1 MIPDE
6 TVARAREMSI
16 VAVAR
21 SLGAARGVEVPE
33 RGVPCPGCGGKD
45 RFSVD
50 PAKNV
55 FLCRAS
61 GQGGDPIDLVRH
73 VHSLDFSGAV
83 EMLTGEIR
91 AGKAVTQTADQSDAY
106 RMKARKRAYEIWR
119 NARAPREMVER
130 YFRAR
135 GLPIPTWPLRSIR
148 ETPRLDYW
156 HWHSEAREFRKV
168 HEGPA
173 MLAAIMGPDG
183 HFIGLHRTWLDV
195 ARPKGKAEIFDP
207 ETGEQ
212 LDVKKVMG
220 SQRGGR
226 IVLRDD
232 GETRSLDIG
241 EGIET
246 LIGFDAMQGEPGRAL
261 WCAVNLDNLA
271 GKAAGQIPHPT
282 RKLINK
288 LGQVRA
294 ARVGGPEPDLADLSC
309 LHIPARFIDVRIAGD
324 SDGDRFGTMAAVTRA
339 AARMAM
345 PGRMVTPAWAP
356 DGLDWDDVA
365 SSASRAAS
373 APAGRAIRPDGQSAL
388 RTSSEV
394 AA

>member
-1 MIPDE
+1 MIPAD
-6 TVARAREMSI
+6 TVTRAREMSI
-16 VAVAR
+16 VSVAI
-21 SLGAARGVEVPE
+21 SLGAAKGVEVPE
-33 RGVPCPGCGGKD
+33 RGVACPGCGGKD

-73 VHSLDFSGAV
+73 VHSLDFSAAV

-91 AGKAVTQTADQSDAY
+91 AGKAVTETQDQSDAY

-119 NARAPREMVER
+119 NARAPRDLIER

-135 GLPIPTWPLRSIR
+135 GLPIPDWQLRSIR

-183 HFIGLHRTWLDV
+183 HFIGLHRTWLDFS
-195 ARPKGKAEIFDP
+195 RPKGKAEIFDP

-232 GETRSLDIG
+232 GATHALDVG

-246 LIGFDAMQGEPGRAL
+246 LVAFDAMQGDPGRAL
-261 WCAVNLDNLA
+261 WCGINLDNIA
-271 GKAAGQIPHPT
+271 GKAAEQIKHPT
-282 RKLINK
+282 RKLTNK
-288 LGQVRA
+288 LGQSRT
-294 ARVGGPEPDLADLSC
+294 ARVGGPVPDLSDTSC
-309 LHIPARFIDVRIAGD
+309 LQIPARFTDVRIAGD
-324 SDGDRFGTMAAVTRA
+324 GDGDRFATSAAILRA
-339 AARMAM
+339 ERRMDM
-345 PGRMVTPAWAP
+345 PGRSVATEWAP
-356 DGLDWDDVA
+356 ADLDWDDVV
-365 SSASRAAS
+365 RTAA
-373 APAGRAIRPDGQSAL
+373 
-388 RTSSEV
+388 
-394 AA
+394 